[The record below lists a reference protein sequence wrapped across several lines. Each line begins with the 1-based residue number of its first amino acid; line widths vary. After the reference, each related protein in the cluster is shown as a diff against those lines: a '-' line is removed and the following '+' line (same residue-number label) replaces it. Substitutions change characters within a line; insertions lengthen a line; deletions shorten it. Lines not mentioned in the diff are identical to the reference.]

1 MRAYRKANKNNSLS
15 GDQCNGGRNCKGT
28 VPNNMALSGHR
39 VVGLQKR
46 KKEKTKTKKRGGK
59 LGERRKVK
67 SPIFSSKISWSL
79 RGLTCNTILI
89 PPKIQLMHN

>member
-39 VVGLQKR
+39 VVGLQK
-46 KKEKTKTKKRGGK
+46 KKKKKQKQKKGEANWEK
-59 LGERRKVK
+59 GER
-67 SPIFSSKISWSL
+67 L
-79 RGLTCNTILI
+79 RVPFFLQKFHGR
-89 PPKIQLMHN
+89 